1 MKRSTDGIRIFI
13 VEDDLIYAKTLRYM
27 MTLNPDHDVRVFSNG
42 RDCINQMHLKPH
54 IVSLDYT
61 LPDMMGN
68 EVFKEI
74 KRLSP
79 ETKVIV
85 VSGQEDV
92 GTAIEMYRQGVEE
105 YITKEEASRNIIFNA
120 IERIKKNILL
130 SDEVATLRSEL
141 SDKYTFKNIIKGS
154 SLKIK
159 AVFDLLEK
167 AIRTNITVS
176 ITGETGTGKELIAK
190 SIHYNSKNTKGNF
203 VPINVSAIP
212 ADLLE
217 SELFGHEKGAFTGAI
232 TRKIGKFEMANN
244 GTLFLDEIGEMDIHL
259 QSKLLRALQEREI
272 TRVGGHE
279 TIPFNARI
287 IVATHRNLARL
298 VSVDKFREDLYY
310 RLLGLPIKLPALRER
325 GMDILILAKHFLTET
340 IQENELAPVKLSQE
354 AKDKLL
360 NYKFPGNIREL
371 KAIIELSAIM
381 CNGKIIKRED
391 LQFNSPRGL
400 NNFLEHTMTLKE
412 YNEKI
417 ITYYLDKHN
426 NNIPE
431 VAKVL
436 NIGKTTIY
444 RMLKSKKTVE
454 IDN

>member
-1 MKRSTDGIRIFI
+1 MKKSTDGIRIFI

-42 RDCINQMHLKPH
+42 RDCINHMHLKPH

-130 SDEVATLRSEL
+130 SNEVATLRSEL
-141 SDKYTFKNIIKGS
+141 SDRYMFKNIIKGS

-298 VSVDKFREDLYY
+298 VSADKFREDLYY

>member
-1 MKRSTDGIRIFI
+1 MKKSTDGIRIFI

-27 MTLNPDHDVRVFSNG
+27 MTFNPDHDVRVFSNG

-74 KRLSP
+74 KSLSP

-130 SDEVATLRSEL
+130 SNEVATLRSEL
-141 SDKYTFKNIIKGS
+141 SDKYMFKNIIKGN

-212 ADLLE
+212 IDLLE
-217 SELFGHEKGAFTGAI
+217 SELFGHEKGAFTGAL

-298 VSVDKFREDLYY
+298 VAADKFREDLYY

-340 IQENELAPVKLSQE
+340 IQENELSLIKLSQE

-454 IDN
+454 INN

>member
-1 MKRSTDGIRIFI
+1 MKKSTDGIRIFI

-74 KRLSP
+74 KSLSP

-130 SDEVATLRSEL
+130 SNEVATLRSEL
-141 SDKYTFKNIIKGS
+141 SDKYMFKNIIKGN

-212 ADLLE
+212 IDLLE
-217 SELFGHEKGAFTGAI
+217 SELFGHEKGAFTGAL

-279 TIPFNARI
+279 TIPFNA
-287 IVATHRNLARL
+287 
-298 VSVDKFREDLYY
+298 
-310 RLLGLPIKLPALRER
+310 
-325 GMDILILAKHFLTET
+325 
-340 IQENELAPVKLSQE
+340 
-354 AKDKLL
+354 
-360 NYKFPGNIREL
+360 
-371 KAIIELSAIM
+371 
-381 CNGKIIKRED
+381 
-391 LQFNSPRGL
+391 
-400 NNFLEHTMTLKE
+400 
-412 YNEKI
+412 
-417 ITYYLDKHN
+417 
-426 NNIPE
+426 
-431 VAKVL
+431 
-436 NIGKTTIY
+436 
-444 RMLKSKKTVE
+444 
-454 IDN
+454 

>member
-1 MKRSTDGIRIFI
+1 
-13 VEDDLIYAKTLRYM
+13 
-27 MTLNPDHDVRVFSNG
+27 
-42 RDCINQMHLKPH
+42 
-54 IVSLDYT
+54 
-61 LPDMMGN
+61 
-68 EVFKEI
+68 
-74 KRLSP
+74 
-79 ETKVIV
+79 
-85 VSGQEDV
+85 
-92 GTAIEMYRQGVEE
+92 
-105 YITKEEASRNIIFNA
+105 
-120 IERIKKNILL
+120 
-130 SDEVATLRSEL
+130 
-141 SDKYTFKNIIKGS
+141 
-154 SLKIK
+154 
-159 AVFDLLEK
+159 
-167 AIRTNITVS
+167 
-176 ITGETGTGKELIAK
+176 
-190 SIHYNSKNTKGNF
+190 
-203 VPINVSAIP
+203 
-212 ADLLE
+212 
-217 SELFGHEKGAFTGAI
+217 
-232 TRKIGKFEMANN
+232 
-244 GTLFLDEIGEMDIHL
+244 MDIHL

-298 VSVDKFREDLYY
+298 VAADKFREDLYY

-340 IQENELAPVKLSQE
+340 IQENELSLIKLSQE

-454 IDN
+454 INN

>member
-1 MKRSTDGIRIFI
+1 MKKSTDGIRIFI

-79 ETKVIV
+79 DTKVIV

-130 SDEVATLRSEL
+130 SNEVATLRSEL
-141 SDKYTFKNIIKGS
+141 SDRYMFKNIIKGS
-154 SLKIK
+154 SPKIK

-190 SIHYNSKNTKGNF
+190 SIHYNSKKNKGNF

-212 ADLLE
+212 IDLLE

-287 IVATHRNLARL
+287 IVATHRNLAHL
-298 VSVDKFREDLYY
+298 VAAGKFREDLYY

-340 IQENELAPVKLSQE
+340 IQENKLSLVKLSQE

-371 KAIIELSAIM
+371 KAIIELSTIM

>member
-1 MKRSTDGIRIFI
+1 MKKSTDGIRIFI

-42 RDCINQMHLKPH
+42 RDCINHMHLKPH

-74 KRLSP
+74 KSLSP

-130 SDEVATLRSEL
+130 SNEVATLRSEL
-141 SDKYTFKNIIKGS
+141 SDRYMFKNIIKGS

-287 IVATHRNLARL
+287 IVATHRDLARC
-298 VSVDKFREDLYY
+298 VATGKFREDLYY

-340 IQENELAPVKLSQE
+340 IQENELSSIKLSQE